1 MFVIATPAPP
11 LVPST
16 TATMGPL
23 LAPTPALPVPVP
35 AYTWS
40 AVGAVAPSAKT
51 PHLMFTAAV
60 GVAEMVTPV
69 VVMDPAVGCAENPVV
84 AFVSVSCCLFSWA
97 LAPVAVVPTDT
108 VTLDK
113 LEMSLGAV
121 QTNVV
126 GVEVHRFIVLVQS
139 VAPAIVPADTCTK
152 PLLPMFVNVNVIVSE
167 PAENVEPLFAATKF
181 VTVEGAEPMVD
192 VVLVMTFVLL
202 WVPIKSHP
210 T

>member
-1 MFVIATPAPP
+1 MEAAKPVTAMFVIGAPAPP
-11 LVPST
+11 LDPST
-16 TATMGPL
+16 TATTGPL

-97 LAPVAVVPTDT
+97 LPPAVVPTDT

-126 GVEVHRFIVLVQS
+126 GAEVHRFIVLVQ
-139 VAPAIVPADTCTK
+139 AFAFAIVPADTCTK
-152 PLLPMFVNVNVIVSE
+152 P
-167 PAENVEPLFAATKF
+167 
-181 VTVEGAEPMVD
+181 
-192 VVLVMTFVLL
+192 
-202 WVPIKSHP
+202 
-210 T
+210 